1 MRDSILSS
9 LAEGLDVMYQDTALC
24 VVYINGQYW
33 GQYNMRERI
42 NAYSI
47 CQWEGWD
54 ESLKDGID
62 LLKANDK
69 VMQGSAASWK
79 EFKEYYTKNGLET
92 AEELAVADRYIDWK
106 NYLNAIAVEI
116 YTGNTDLLN
125 NKKYRST
132 AVDGKWRWIVF
143 DFDWAFTTDT
153 NSVGRWLKSGGV
165 GESNKRDNSLFIALM
180 KNPVCKDYFLTLFS
194 EKLKGDWSTA
204 SVLQKMAERYQ
215 ELLPELPM
223 HLERWGK
230 TEKSYNSR
238 LNELKKYTQTRPG
251 RLLYFYSNALS
262 KAEFEKYF
270 GEIARTVQLI
280 DDKGKSYSY
289 YK

>member
-1 MRDSILSS
+1 M
-9 LAEGLDVMYQDTALC
+9 
-24 VVYINGQYW
+24 
-33 GQYNMRERI
+33 
-42 NAYSI
+42 
-47 CQWEGWD
+47 
-54 ESLKDGID
+54 
-62 LLKANDK
+62 
-69 VMQGSAASWK
+69 
-79 EFKEYYTKNGLET
+79 
-92 AEELAVADRYIDWK
+92 
-106 NYLNAIAVEI
+106 EI